1 MLGRF
6 FLCYNRK
13 IMNSDIEI
21 IPALMPKTFDEL
33 VEQFSRLRGYARM
46 VQLDVMDNMFV
57 PNMSWPYLPH
67 HRFDPHF
74 DAILAESEDMPFWED
89 IEFEADL
96 MVSTPEY
103 VWKNWLHAGAKRLI
117 IHLESL
123 ESVTGHSTDK
133 LAKLVHTIQANN
145 PSPASFLH
153 VDIGIAI
160 NTTTPNERLHALLE
174 KSDIDF
180 VQFMGISRIGFQ
192 GESFDHRV
200 LAKIRDLRAKFPHV
214 TISVDGGVNLKTAPE
229 LIAAGAN
236 RLVVGSAIMGRTD
249 IEAAFED
256 FDVVVDG
263 ATREVVSRVA
273 SVDLSST

>member
-1 MLGRF
+1 
-6 FLCYNRK
+6 
-13 IMNSDIEI
+13 
-21 IPALMPKTFDEL
+21 MPKSFDEL
-33 VEQFSRLRGYARM
+33 VEQFSRLRGHTRM
-46 VQLDVMDNMFV
+46 VQLDVMDNIFV

-117 IHLESL
+117 IHLESV
-123 ESVTGHSTDK
+123 ESPTEHTSHK
-133 LAKLVHTIQANN
+133 LAKLVETIQAHN
-145 PSPASFLH
+145 PSPSSFLH

-160 NTTTPNERLHALLE
+160 NTTTPNERLHALIE

-180 VQFMGISRIGFQ
+180 VQFMGIARIGFQ

-200 LAKIRDLRAKFPHV
+200 IQKIRELRAKFPHV
-214 TISVDGGVNLKTAPE
+214 TISVDGGVNLKTARE
-229 LIAAGAN
+229 LVAAGAN
-236 RLVVGSAIMGRTD
+236 RLVAGSAIMGRTD
-249 IEAAFED
+249 LDAAFGD
-256 FDVVVDG
+256 FE
-263 ATREVVSRVA
+263 EVIDR
-273 SVDLSST
+273 SVK

>member
-1 MLGRF
+1 M
-6 FLCYNRK
+6 
-13 IMNSDIEI
+13 IEI

-46 VQLDVMDNMFV
+46 VQLDVMDNIFV
-57 PNMSWPYLPH
+57 PNISWPYLPH

-74 DAILAESEDMPFWED
+74 DAILAESEDMPLWED

-96 MVSTPEY
+96 MVATPEY

-117 IHLESL
+117 IHLESV
-123 ESVTGHSTDK
+123 ESPTEHNPHK
-133 LAKLVHTIQANN
+133 LMKLVETIQAHN

-160 NTTTPNERLHALLE
+160 NTTTPNERLHELIE

-180 VQFMGISRIGFQ
+180 VQFMGIARIGFQ

-200 LAKIRDLRAKFPHV
+200 IAKIRDLRAKFPHV
-214 TISVDGGVNLKTAPE
+214 TISVDGGVSLKTAPE

-236 RLVVGSAIMGRTD
+236 RLVVGSAILGAD
-249 IEAAFED
+249 DVEQALADFHEAVGE
-256 FDVVVDG
+256 
-263 ATREVVSRVA
+263 
-273 SVDLSST
+273 